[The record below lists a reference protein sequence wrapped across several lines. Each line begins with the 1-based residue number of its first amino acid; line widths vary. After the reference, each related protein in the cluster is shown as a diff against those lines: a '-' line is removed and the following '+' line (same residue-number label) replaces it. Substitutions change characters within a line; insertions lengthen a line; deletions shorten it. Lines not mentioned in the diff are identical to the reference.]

1 MLLTITT
8 KQEQPGVLTWPLGT
22 SSVPSAF
29 QSPQRLFQPL
39 PGSLTPPS
47 TLGISHSQFLP
58 SHALHG
64 AFILLPI
71 HLKPPHTVTV
81 EEVKRYVIQ
90 DPALHGG
97 FPGGSDI
104 KESTCNAGD
113 LDSIPGLGRS
123 PGEGNG
129 NPLQYS
135 GLVNPM
141 ERGD

>member
-22 SSVPSAF
+22 SSVPSAL

-64 AFILLPI
+64 AFIHLPI
-71 HLKPPHTVTV
+71 HLKPPHAVTV

-104 KESTCNAGD
+104 KESTCNSETWVQSLGWEDPLEKEMATHS
-113 LDSIPGLGRS
+113 SILAW
-123 PGEGNG
+123 
-129 NPLQYS
+129 
-135 GLVNPM
+135 
-141 ERGD
+141 